1 MKISTPRGAGLVLG
15 SAAALV
21 AGLCLAP
28 AAQAAPDPTVS
39 FPTVSFPTVSSP
51 TVSSPTVSFGGAAAV
66 PLPAGSGKGTAVALG
81 DLDADG
87 RTDLVTA
94 VKGSNTLV
102 AALGDGKGGFGPGAP
117 FGLGTGTFPTAVALA
132 DLNGDGRLDAV
143 VSAALTKQ
151 PTQHGTESMGS
162 VVELLGDGR
171 GGFAPA
177 TSYSAPTLV
186 NPSTNA
192 MFPADITVAD
202 MNGDTRPDVLTA
214 NTNGD
219 NVSVWTN
226 DGTGALGTASNYYV
240 GGGRPSGYS
249 AGQLRPAGLRTGDVN
264 GDGRLDVVTV
274 NAGTSDIS
282 VLLGD
287 GKGRLG
293 PATRF
298 ADSVFLGRALAV
310 GDVSGDG
317 RPDVAVAHTDRTITV
332 FLGDG
337 DGSFGAPVTHP
348 VGGSAL
354 EGVAITDVDSDGKPD
369 LVTGNGP
376 DSRPTVLLGDGAGT
390 FRAAGPRYDTRTGG
404 AGAYAV
410 GDLNADG
417 KPDLVASSAAV
428 GVAAQVLL
436 NTSTPRRTAQS
447 MAVRVAKAPGVLSLD
462 VNLPAVNFGT
472 LTPGTVSDPAGL
484 GTFTYTDTLSTTAPW
499 SVTVA
504 TSDLVSGTDTIGWQ
518 NLRIT
523 TGGHLDGTGGQ
534 WTGIARPGPGG
545 QFPAGANPRP
555 GTSLSPALTMATGDG
570 GTRGTFT
577 HNGSTAQWNIP
588 AETVPG
594 AYRGTLQ
601 YTITG

>member
-1 MKISTPRGAGLVLG
+1 MLG
-15 SAAALV
+15 SVGALV
-21 AGLCLAP
+21 VGLGLAP
-28 AAQAAPDPTVS
+28 GAQAVPGPA
-39 FPTVSFPTVSSP
+39 
-51 TVSSPTVSFGGAAAV
+51 VSFGGATAV
-66 PLPAGSGKGTAVALG
+66 PLPSGSGKGTAPALG
-81 DLDADG
+81 DLNGDG
-87 RTDLVTA
+87 KADLVTP

-102 AALGDGKGGFGPGAP
+102 AALGDGKGGFGAGVS
-117 FGLGTGTFPTAVALA
+117 FGLDGGLFPTAVALA

-143 VSAALTKQ
+143 VAAALTKR
-151 PTQHGTESMGS
+151 PTQHGTEGMGS

-177 TSYSAPTLV
+177 TSYFAPTQV
-186 NPSTNA
+186 NQSTDA
-192 MFPADITVAD
+192 LFPVDITVAD
-202 MNGDTRPDVLTA
+202 MNGDARPDVLTS
-214 NTNGD
+214 NSNGD

-249 AGQLRPAGLRTGDVN
+249 AGQLRPSGLRAGDVN
-264 GDGRLDVVTV
+264 GDGKPDVVTV
-274 NAGTSDIS
+274 NSGTSDIS

-298 ADSVFLGRALAV
+298 ADGVFLGRAIAL

-317 RPDVAVAHTDRTITV
+317 KPDVVVAHTDRTITV

-354 EGVAITDVDSDGKPD
+354 EGVVIADVDTDGKPD
-369 LVTGNGP
+369 LVTDNGP
-376 DSRPTVLLGDGAGT
+376 DNQPTVLLGDGTGT
-390 FRAAGPRYDTRTGG
+390 FRNAGPPYDTKAG
-404 AGAYAV
+404 ANGAYAV

-417 KPDLVASSAAV
+417 RPDLAAASTAT

-436 NTSTPRRTAQS
+436 NTSKPKRTAQA
-447 MAVRVAKAPGVLSLD
+447 MAVRVAKAPGVLSMD

-472 LTPGTVSDPAGL
+472 LTPGTVSSPAGL

-504 TSDLVSGTDTIGWQ
+504 TTDLVSDSGSGSGSGSGTDIIGWR
-518 NLRIT
+518 NLRIA
-523 TGGHLDGTGGQ
+523 TGGHLNGTGGQ
-534 WTGIARPGPGG
+534 WTGIAKPGPGG
-545 QFPAGANPRP
+545 YFPEGADPQP
-555 GTSLSPALTMATGDG
+555 GTSLSPAVTMATGDG
-570 GTRGTFT
+570 GTRGAFT
-577 HNGSTAQWNIP
+577 HDGSTAQWNIP
-588 AETVPG
+588 TETVPG
-594 AYRGTLQ
+594 SYSGTLQ

>member
-1 MKISTPRGAGLVLG
+1 MLG

-39 FPTVSFPTVSSP
+39 F
-51 TVSSPTVSFGGAAAV
+51 GGATAV

-81 DLDADG
+81 DLNGDG
-87 RTDLVTA
+87 KADLVTV
-94 VKGSNTLV
+94 VKASNTLV
-102 AALGDGKGGFGPGAP
+102 AALGDGKGRFGPGVS
-117 FGLGTGTFPTAVALA
+117 FGLDTGVFPTAVALA

-143 VSAALTKQ
+143 VAAALTKQ

-162 VVELLGDGR
+162 VVELLGDGK

-186 NPSTNA
+186 NPSTDA
-192 MFPADITVAD
+192 LFPADITVAD
-202 MNGDTRPDVLTA
+202 MNGDAKPDVLTS

-240 GGGRPSGYS
+240 GGGRPGSYS
-249 AGQLRPAGLRTGDVN
+249 AGQLRPAGLKAGDVN

-274 NAGTSDIS
+274 NSGTSDIS

-298 ADSVFLGRALAV
+298 ADGVSLGRALAL

-317 RPDVAVAHTDRTITV
+317 KPDAVVAHTDRTINV

-337 DGSFGAPVTHP
+337 DGAFGAPVTHP

-354 EGVAITDVDSDGKPD
+354 EGVAITDVNTDAKPD
-369 LVTGNGP
+369 LVTNNGP
-376 DSRPTVLLGDGAGT
+376 DNQPTVLLGDGTGT
-390 FRAAGPRYDTRTGG
+390 FRNASPVYDTKAG
-404 AGAYAV
+404 ANGAYAV
-410 GDLNADG
+410 GDLNGDG
-417 KPDLVASSAAV
+417 RPDLAAASTAA

-436 NTSTPRRTAQS
+436 NTSKPNRTAQS

-472 LTPGTVSDPAGL
+472 LTPGTVSTPAGL
-484 GTFTYTDTLSTTAPW
+484 GTFAYTDTLSTTAPW

-504 TSDLVSGTDTIGWQ
+504 TTDLVSGTDIIGWE
-518 NLRIT
+518 NLLIT
-523 TGGHLDGTGGQ
+523 TGRSLNGTGGQ
-534 WTGIARPGPGG
+534 WTGIAKPGPGG
-545 QFPAGANPRP
+545 YFPKGADPQP
-555 GTSLSPALTMATGDG
+555 GTSLSPAVTMATGDG
-570 GTRGTFT
+570 GTRGVFR
-577 HNGSTAQWNIP
+577 HEGSTAQWNIP
-588 AETVPG
+588 AETAPG
-594 AYRGTLQ
+594 SYSGTLQ

>member
-1 MKISTPRGAGLVLG
+1 MKTSTPRRAGLILG
-15 SAAALV
+15 SAATLV

-28 AAQAAPDPTVS
+28 TAQAAPDPGI
-39 FPTVSFPTVSSP
+39 
-51 TVSSPTVSFGGAAAV
+51 SFGGATAV
-66 PLPAGSGKGTAVALG
+66 PLPAGSGKGTAPALG
-81 DLDADG
+81 DLNGDG
-87 RTDLVTA
+87 KADLVTA

-102 AALGDGKGGFGPGAP
+102 AALGDGRGGFGPGVS
-117 FGLGTGTFPTAVALA
+117 FGLDTGVYPTAVALA

-143 VSAALTKQ
+143 VAAASTKQ
-151 PTQHGTESMGS
+151 PTQHGMESMGS
-162 VVELLGDGR
+162 VVELLGDGK

-177 TSYSAPTLV
+177 TSYFAPTLV

-202 MNGDTRPDVLTA
+202 MNGDAKPDVLTS

-240 GGGRPSGYS
+240 GGGRPTGYS
-249 AGQLRPAGLRTGDVN
+249 AAQLRPSGLKTGDVN
-264 GDGRLDVVTV
+264 SDGKPDVVTV

-293 PATRF
+293 PASRF
-298 ADSVFLGRALAV
+298 ADGVFLGRAMAL

-317 RPDVAVAHTDRTITV
+317 KPDVAVAHTDRTITV

-337 DGSFGAPVTHP
+337 AGAFGAPVTYP

-354 EGVAITDVDSDGKPD
+354 AGVAITDVDTDGKPD
-369 LVTGNGP
+369 LVTNNGP
-376 DSRPTVLLGDGAGT
+376 DNRPTVLLGDGTGT
-390 FRAAGPRYDTRTGG
+390 FRNVGQLYEAASG
-404 AGAYAV
+404 ANGSYAV

-417 KPDLVASSAAV
+417 RPDVAAASTAA
-428 GVAAQVLL
+428 GVAAHVLL
-436 NTSTPRRTAQS
+436 NTSKPKNTAQS
-447 MAVRVAKAPGVLSLD
+447 MSVRVAKAPGVLSME
-462 VNLPAVNFGT
+462 VNLPAVDFGT
-472 LTPGTVSDPAGL
+472 LTPGHVSTPAGL

-504 TSDLVSGTDTIGWQ
+504 TTELVSGTDTIGWN

-523 TGGHLDGTGGQ
+523 TGGHLNGTGGQ
-534 WTGIARPGPGG
+534 WTGIAKPGPGG
-545 QFPAGANPRP
+545 HFPQGANPQP
-555 GTSLSPALTMATGDG
+555 GTSLSPAVTMATGDG
-570 GTRGTFT
+570 GTRGVFT

-588 AETVPG
+588 ADTAPG
-594 AYRGTLQ
+594 SYSGTLQ

>member
-1 MKISTPRGAGLVLG
+1 MKTSSARRAGLVLG

-28 AAQAAPDPTVS
+28 AAQAAPDPR
-39 FPTVSFPTVSSP
+39 
-51 TVSSPTVSFGGAAAV
+51 VSFGGATAV
-66 PLPAGSGKGTAVALG
+66 PLPAGSGKGTVPALG
-81 DLDADG
+81 DLNGDG
-87 RTDLVTA
+87 KADLVTA

-102 AALGDGKGGFGPGAP
+102 AALGDGKGGFGPGVA
-117 FGLGTGTFPTAVALA
+117 FGLDTGTFPTAIALA

-143 VSAALTKQ
+143 VAAALTKQ

-162 VVELLGDGR
+162 IVELLGDGK

-177 TSYSAPTLV
+177 TSYFAPALV

-202 MNGDTRPDVLTA
+202 MNGDAKPDVLTS

-226 DGTGALGTASNYYV
+226 DGTGALGTATNYYV
-240 GGGRPSGYS
+240 GGGRPASHS
-249 AGQLRPAGLRTGDVN
+249 AAQLRPSGVRTGDVN
-264 GDGRLDVVTV
+264 GDGKPDVVTV
-274 NAGTSDIS
+274 NTGTSDIS

-298 ADSVFLGRALAV
+298 ADGVFLGRALAL

-317 RPDVAVAHTDRTITV
+317 KPDVAVAHTDRTISF

-337 DGSFGAPVTHP
+337 AGAFGAPVTYP

-354 EGVAITDVDSDGKPD
+354 EGVAITDVNTDGKPD
-369 LVTGNGP
+369 LVTNNGP
-376 DSRPTVLLGDGAGT
+376 DNQPTVLLGDGTGT
-390 FRAAGPRYDTRTGG
+390 FRSAGPLYDTKGG
-404 AGAYAV
+404 GNGSYAV

-417 KPDLVASSAAV
+417 RPDLAAASTAA

-436 NTSTPRRTAQS
+436 NTSRPNRTAQS
-447 MAVRVAKAPGVLSLD
+447 MSVQVAKAPGVLSME

-472 LTPGTVSDPAGL
+472 LAPGTVSTPAGL

-504 TSDLVSGTDTIGWQ
+504 TTDLVSGTDTIGWK
-518 NLRIT
+518 NLKIT
-523 TGGHLDGTGGQ
+523 TGGHLNGTGGQ
-534 WTGIARPGPGG
+534 WTGIPKPGPGG
-545 QFPAGANPRP
+545 HFLEGADPRP
-555 GTSLSPALTMATGDG
+555 GTSLSPAVTVATGDG
-570 GTRGTFT
+570 GTRGAFT
-577 HNGSTAQWNIP
+577 HDGSTAQWNIP

-594 AYRGTLQ
+594 SYSGTLQ

>member
-1 MKISTPRGAGLVLG
+1 MKTSTPRGAGLVLG

-39 FPTVSFPTVSSP
+39 FA
-51 TVSSPTVSFGGAAAV
+51 GATAV
-66 PLPAGSGKGTAVALG
+66 PLPAGSGKGTAPALG
-81 DLDADG
+81 DLNGDG

-102 AALGDGKGGFGPGAP
+102 AALGDGKGGFGPGVS
-117 FGLGTGTFPTAVALA
+117 FGLDTGVFPTAVALA

-143 VSAALTKQ
+143 VAAALTKR

-177 TSYSAPTLV
+177 TSFFAPTLV
-186 NPSTNA
+186 DPSTDA
-192 MFPADITVAD
+192 LFPSDIAVAD
-202 MNGDTRPDVLTA
+202 MNGDARPDVLTS

-219 NVSVWTN
+219 TVSVWTN
-226 DGTGALGTASNYYV
+226 DGTGALGTATNHYV
-240 GGGRPSGYS
+240 GGGRPTSHS
-249 AGQLRPAGLRTGDVN
+249 ARQLRPAGLEAGDVN

-274 NAGTSDIS
+274 NAGSSDIS
-282 VLLGD
+282 VLFGD

-298 ADSVFLGRALAV
+298 ADGVPLGGALAL

-337 DGSFGAPVTHP
+337 AGAFGAPVTHP
-348 VGGSAL
+348 VGGRAL
-354 EGVAITDVDSDGKPD
+354 AGVAITDVDTDGKPD
-369 LVTGNGP
+369 LVTDNGP
-376 DSRPTVLLGDGAGT
+376 DDQPTVLLGDGTGT
-390 FRAAGPRYDTRTGG
+390 FRNAGPLYATASG
-404 AGAYAV
+404 ANGAYAV

-417 KPDLVASSAAV
+417 RPDLAAGSTAA

-436 NTSTPRRTAQS
+436 NTSKRKGTAQAMS
-447 MAVRVAKAPGVLSLD
+447 VRVAKAPGVLSME

-504 TSDLVSGTDTIGWQ
+504 TTDLVSGENTIGWE
-518 NLRIT
+518 NLLIT
-523 TGGHLDGTGGQ
+523 TGRSLDGTGGR
-534 WTGIARPGPGG
+534 WTGTAEPGPGG
-545 QFPAGANPRP
+545 HFPEGADPRP
-555 GTSLSPALTMATGDG
+555 GTSLSPAVTMATGDG
-570 GTRGTFT
+570 GTRGVFV
-577 HNGSTAQWNIP
+577 HEGSTARWNIP

-594 AYRGTLQ
+594 SYGGTLQ

>member
-1 MKISTPRGAGLVLG
+1 MNTSTPRRAGLVLG

-39 FPTVSFPTVSSP
+39 F
-51 TVSSPTVSFGGAAAV
+51 GGATAV
-66 PLPAGSGKGTAVALG
+66 PLPAGSGRGTSVALG
-81 DLDADG
+81 DLNGDG
-87 RTDLVTA
+87 KADLVTA

-102 AALGDGKGGFGPGAP
+102 AALGDGKGGFGPGVS
-117 FGLGTGTFPTAVALA
+117 FGLDTGTFPTAVALA

-143 VSAALTKQ
+143 VAAALTKR

-177 TSYSAPTLV
+177 TSYFAPTPV
-186 NPSTNA
+186 NPSTDA

-202 MNGDTRPDVLTA
+202 MNGDARPDVLTSNA
-214 NTNGD
+214 NGD

-226 DGTGALGTASNYYV
+226 DGTGALGTATNHYV
-240 GGGRPSGYS
+240 GGGRPTGYS
-249 AGQLRPAGLRTGDVN
+249 AAQLRPSGLEAGDVN
-264 GDGRLDVVTV
+264 GDGKLDVVTV

-298 ADSVFLGRALAV
+298 ADSVSLGRAIAL
-310 GDVSGDG
+310 GDVNGDG
-317 RPDVAVAHTDRTITV
+317 KPDVAVAHTDRTITV
-332 FLGDG
+332 YLGDG
-337 DGSFGAPVTHP
+337 AGAFGAPVTHP

-354 EGVAITDVDSDGKPD
+354 EGVAITDVNTDAKPD
-369 LVTGNGP
+369 LVTDNGP
-376 DSRPTVLLGDGAGT
+376 DDQPTVLLGDGTGS
-390 FRAAGPRYDTRTGG
+390 FRNAGPSYETKAG
-404 AGAYAV
+404 ANGAYAV
-410 GDLNADG
+410 GDLDADG
-417 KPDLVASSAAV
+417 RPDLAAASTAA

-436 NTSTPRRTAQS
+436 NTSKPNRTAQS
-447 MAVRVAKAPGVLSLD
+447 MAVRVTKAPGVLSLA
-462 VNLPAVNFGT
+462 VNLPAVDFGT
-472 LTPGTVSDPAGL
+472 LTPGAVGTPAGL
-484 GTFTYTDTLSTTAPW
+484 GVLTYTNTLSTTAPW

-504 TSDLVSGTDTIGWQ
+504 TTDLVSGTDSIGWK
-518 NLRIT
+518 NVRIT
-523 TGGHLDGTGGQ
+523 AGGSLNGTGGQ
-534 WTGIARPGPGG
+534 WTGIAKPGPGG
-545 QFPAGANPRP
+545 HFPEGADPRP
-555 GTSLSPALTMATGDG
+555 GTSLSPAVTMATGDG
-570 GTRGTFT
+570 GTRGVFT
-577 HNGSTAQWNIP
+577 HQGSTAQWNIP

-594 AYRGTLQ
+594 SYSGTLQ

>member
-1 MKISTPRGAGLVLG
+1 MNTSTTRGAGLVLG

-39 FPTVSFPTVSSP
+39 F
-51 TVSSPTVSFGGAAAV
+51 GGATAV
-66 PLPAGSGKGTAVALG
+66 PLPAGSGKGTVPALG
-81 DLDADG
+81 DLNGDAKP
-87 RTDLVTA
+87 DLVTA

-102 AALGDGKGGFGPGAP
+102 AALGDGKGGFGPGVS
-117 FGLGTGTFPTAVALA
+117 FKLDTGTFPTAVALA

-143 VSAALTKQ
+143 VAAALTKQ

-177 TSYSAPTLV
+177 TSYFAPTLV
-186 NPSTNA
+186 NQSTNA

-202 MNGDTRPDVLTA
+202 MNGDARPDVLTS

-240 GGGRPSGYS
+240 GGGRPTGYS
-249 AGQLRPAGLRTGDVN
+249 AAQLRPSGLKTGDVN

-287 GKGRLG
+287 GRGRLG

-298 ADSVFLGRALAV
+298 ADGVSLGRAIAL

-317 RPDVAVAHTDRTITV
+317 KPDVAVAHTDRTITL

-337 DGSFGAPVTHP
+337 AGAFGAPVTHP

-354 EGVAITDVDSDGKPD
+354 EGVAITDVNTDAKPD
-369 LVTGNGP
+369 LVTDNGP
-376 DSRPTVLLGDGAGT
+376 DDRPTVLLGDGTGT
-390 FRAAGPRYDTRTGG
+390 FRNAGPLYDTKAG
-404 AGAYAV
+404 ANGAYAV

-417 KPDLVASSAAV
+417 RPDLAASSTVA

-436 NTSTPRRTAQS
+436 NTSKPKRTAQS
-447 MAVRVAKAPGVLSLD
+447 MAVRVAKAPGVLSLE
-462 VNLPAVNFGT
+462 VNLPTVDFGT
-472 LTPGTVSDPAGL
+472 LTPGTVSTPAGL
-484 GTFTYTDTLSTTAPW
+484 GRFTYTDTLSTAAPW

-504 TSDLVSGTDTIGWQ
+504 TTDLVSGTDTIGWK
-518 NLRIT
+518 NVRIT
-523 TGGHLDGTGGQ
+523 TGGHLNGSGSQ
-534 WTGIARPGPGG
+534 WTGIAKPGPGG
-545 QFPAGANPRP
+545 HFPQGADPQP
-555 GTSLSPALTMATGDG
+555 GTSLSPAVTMATGDG
-570 GTRGTFT
+570 GTRGVFT
-577 HNGSTAQWNIP
+577 HQGSTAQWNIP

-594 AYRGTLQ
+594 SYSGTLQ

>member
-1 MKISTPRGAGLVLG
+1 MKTSTPRRAGLVLG

-21 AGLCLAP
+21 AGMCLAP
-28 AAQAAPDPTVS
+28 AAQAAPDPG
-39 FPTVSFPTVSSP
+39 
-51 TVSSPTVSFGGAAAV
+51 VSFGGATAV
-66 PLPAGSGKGTAVALG
+66 PLPAGSGKGTAPALG
-81 DLDADG
+81 DLNGDG
-87 RTDLVTA
+87 KADLVTP

-102 AALGDGKGGFGPGAP
+102 AALGDGKGGFGPGVS
-117 FGLGTGTFPTAVALA
+117 FGLDTGTFPTAVALA

-143 VSAALTKQ
+143 VAAALTKQ

-162 VVELLGDGR
+162 IVELLGDGK

-177 TSYSAPTLV
+177 TSYFAPTLV
-186 NPSTNA
+186 NQSTNA
-192 MFPADITVAD
+192 LFPADITVAD
-202 MNGDTRPDVLTA
+202 MNGDAKPDVLTS

-240 GGGRPSGYS
+240 GGGRPSSYS
-249 AGQLRPAGLRTGDVN
+249 AGQLRPAGLKAGDVN
-264 GDGRLDVVTV
+264 GDGKPDVITV
-274 NAGTSDIS
+274 NMGTSDIS

-298 ADSVFLGRALAV
+298 ADGVFLGRALAL

-337 DGSFGAPVTHP
+337 AGAFGAPVTYP

-354 EGVAITDVDSDGKPD
+354 EGVAITDVDTDGKPD

-376 DSRPTVLLGDGAGT
+376 DNQPTVLLGDGTGT
-390 FRAAGPRYDTRTGG
+390 FRNAGPLYDTK
-404 AGAYAV
+404 AGANGSYAV

-417 KPDLVASSAAV
+417 RPDLAAASTAA

-436 NTSTPRRTAQS
+436 NTSKANRTAQS
-447 MAVRVAKAPGVLSLD
+447 MSMRVAKAPGVLSME

-472 LTPGTVSDPAGL
+472 LTPGTVSTPAGL
-484 GTFTYTDTLSTTAPW
+484 GSFTYTDTLSTTAPW

-504 TSDLVSGTDTIGWQ
+504 TTDLVSGTDTIGWSH
-518 NLRIT
+518 LKIT
-523 TGGHLDGTGGQ
+523 TGGHLDGAGGQ
-534 WTGIARPGPGG
+534 WTGIAKPGPGG
-545 QFPAGANPRP
+545 YFPEGADPQP
-555 GTSLSPALTMATGDG
+555 GTSLSPAVTMATGDG
-570 GTRGTFT
+570 GTRGVFT
-577 HNGSTAQWNIP
+577 HDGSTAQWNIP
-588 AETVPG
+588 TETAPG
-594 AYRGTLQ
+594 SYSGTLQ

>member
-1 MKISTPRGAGLVLG
+1 MKTSTSRGAGLVLG
-15 SAAALV
+15 TAAALV
-21 AGLCLAP
+21 AGVCLAP
-28 AAQAAPDPTVS
+28 VAQAAPDPG
-39 FPTVSFPTVSSP
+39 
-51 TVSSPTVSFGGAAAV
+51 VSFGQARAV
-66 PLPAGSGKGTAVALG
+66 PLPAGSGKGTALALG
-81 DLDADG
+81 DLNGDG
-87 RTDLVTA
+87 KADLVTA

-102 AALGDGKGGFGPGAP
+102 AALGDGRGGFGPGTS
-117 FGLGTGTFPTAVALA
+117 FGLDTGIFPTAVALA

-143 VSAALTKQ
+143 VAAALTKQ
-151 PTQHGTESMGS
+151 PTQHGVESMGS

-177 TSYSAPTLV
+177 TSYFAPTLV
-186 NPSTNA
+186 NASTNA

-202 MNGDTRPDVLTA
+202 MNGDARPDVLTS

-240 GGGRPSGYS
+240 GGGRPGSYS
-249 AGQLRPAGLRTGDVN
+249 AAQLRPAGLKAGDVN
-264 GDGRLDVVTV
+264 GDGKADVVTV

-298 ADSVFLGRALAV
+298 ADAVSLGGALAL

-337 DGSFGAPVTHP
+337 AGAFGAPVTHP
-348 VGGSAL
+348 VGGRAL
-354 EGVAITDVDSDGKPD
+354 AGVAITDVNTDGKPD

-376 DSRPTVLLGDGAGT
+376 DDQPTVLLGDGTGS
-390 FRAAGPRYDTRTGG
+390 FRNASPLYVTASG
-404 AGAYAV
+404 ANGAYAV

-417 KPDLVASSAAV
+417 RPDLAAASTAA

-436 NTSTPRRTAQS
+436 NTSKPKGTAQAMS
-447 MAVRVAKAPGVLSLD
+447 VQVAKAPGVLSME

-472 LTPGTVSDPAGL
+472 LTPGALSNPAGL

-504 TSDLVSGTDTIGWQ
+504 TTDLVSGTDTIGWD
-518 NLRIT
+518 NLLIT
-523 TGGHLDGTGGQ
+523 TGRSLNGTGGQ
-534 WTGIARPGPGG
+534 WTGTAKPGPGG
-545 QFPAGANPRP
+545 YFPQDADPQP
-555 GTSLSPALTMATGDG
+555 GTSLSPAVTMATGDG
-570 GTRGTFT
+570 DTRGVFT
-577 HNGSTAQWNIP
+577 HDGSTAQWNIP
-588 AETVPG
+588 PETAPG
-594 AYRGTLQ
+594 SYSGTLQ

>member
-1 MKISTPRGAGLVLG
+1 MKTSTPRGAGLALG

-28 AAQAAPDPTVS
+28 AAQAAPDPR
-39 FPTVSFPTVSSP
+39 
-51 TVSSPTVSFGGAAAV
+51 VSFGGATAV
-66 PLPAGSGKGTAVALG
+66 PLPAGSGKGTAPALG
-81 DLDADG
+81 DLNGDSKA
-87 RTDLVTA
+87 DLVTP
-94 VKGSNTLV
+94 VRGSNTLV
-102 AALGDGKGGFGPGAP
+102 AALGDGKGGFGPGVS
-117 FGLGTGTFPTAVALA
+117 FKLDTGVFPTAVALA

-143 VSAALTKQ
+143 VAAALTKQ
-151 PTQHGTESMGS
+151 PTQHGMESMGS
-162 VVELLGDGR
+162 VVELLGDGK

-177 TSYSAPTLV
+177 TSYFAPTLV

-202 MNGDTRPDVLTA
+202 MNGDAKPDVLTS

-226 DGTGALGTASNYYV
+226 DGTGALGTASNHYV
-240 GGGRPSGYS
+240 GGGRPGSYS
-249 AGQLRPAGLRTGDVN
+249 AGQLRPSGLATADVN
-264 GDGRLDVVTV
+264 GDGKPDVVTV

-298 ADSVFLGRALAV
+298 ADGVFLGRAIAL

-317 RPDVAVAHTDRTITV
+317 KPDVAVAHTDRTITV

-337 DGSFGAPVTHP
+337 AGSFRAPVTYP
-348 VGGSAL
+348 VGGGAL
-354 EGVAITDVDSDGKPD
+354 EGVAITDVDTDGKPD
-369 LVTGNGP
+369 LVTDNGP
-376 DSRPTVLLGDGAGT
+376 DDQPTVLLGDGTGT
-390 FRAAGPRYDTRTGG
+390 FRNAGPLYDVKGG
-404 AGAYAV
+404 GNGSYAV

-417 KPDLVASSAAV
+417 RPDLVASSTAA

-436 NTSTPRRTAQS
+436 NTSKPHRTAQS
-447 MAVRVAKAPGVLSLD
+447 MSMQVAKAPGVLSMEVD
-462 VNLPAVNFGT
+462 LPAVDFGT
-472 LTPGTVSDPAGL
+472 LTPGTVSNPAGL

-504 TSDLVSGTDTIGWQ
+504 TTDLVSGTDTIGWS

-523 TGGHLDGTGGQ
+523 TGGHLNGTGGQ
-534 WTGIARPGPGG
+534 WTGTAKPGPGG
-545 QFPAGANPRP
+545 HLPKGDNPQP
-555 GTSLSPALTMATGDG
+555 GTSLSPAVTMATGDG
-570 GTRGTFT
+570 GTRGVFT

-588 AETVPG
+588 TETAPG
-594 AYRGTLQ
+594 SYSGTLQ

>member
-1 MKISTPRGAGLVLG
+1 MKTSTPRGAGLVLG

-28 AAQAAPDPTVS
+28 AAQAAPDPG
-39 FPTVSFPTVSSP
+39 
-51 TVSSPTVSFGGAAAV
+51 VSFGGATAV
-66 PLPAGSGKGTAVALG
+66 PLPAGSGKGTAPALG
-81 DLDADG
+81 DLNGDG
-87 RTDLVTA
+87 RADLVTP

-102 AALGDGKGGFGPGAP
+102 AALGDGKGGFGPGAS
-117 FGLGTGTFPTAVALA
+117 FKLDTGVFPTAVALA

-143 VSAALTKQ
+143 VAAALTKQ
-151 PTQHGTESMGS
+151 PTQHGTEGMGS
-162 VVELLGDGR
+162 VVELLGDGK

-177 TSYSAPTLV
+177 TSYAAPTLV
-186 NPSTNA
+186 NPSTDA
-192 MFPADITVAD
+192 LFPVDIAVAD
-202 MNGDTRPDVLTA
+202 LNGDARPDVLTSNA
-214 NTNGD
+214 NGD

-240 GGGRPSGYS
+240 GGGRPSAYS
-249 AGQLRPAGLRTGDVN
+249 AAQLRPSGLKTGDVN

-298 ADSVFLGRALAV
+298 ADSVPLGRAVAL
-310 GDVSGDG
+310 GDVNGDG
-317 RPDVAVAHTDRTITV
+317 APDVAVAHADRTVTV

-337 DGSFGAPVTHP
+337 AGGFGAPVTHP

-354 EGVAITDVDSDGKPD
+354 EGVALTDVDTDGKPD
-369 LVTGNGP
+369 LVTNNGP
-376 DSRPTVLLGDGAGT
+376 DNQPTVLIGDGTGT
-390 FRAAGPRYDTRTGG
+390 FRNAGPVYDTKAG
-404 AGAYAV
+404 ANGAYAV

-417 KPDLVASSAAV
+417 RPDLAAASTAA

-436 NTSTPRRTAQS
+436 NTSKPKGTAQA
-447 MAVRVAKAPGVLSLD
+447 MAVQVARTPGVLSME
-462 VNLPAVNFGT
+462 VNLPTVNFGT
-472 LTPGTVSDPAGL
+472 LTPGEVGAPAGL
-484 GTFTYTDTLSTTAPW
+484 GTLEYTNTLSTKAPW

-504 TSDLVSGTDTIGWQ
+504 TTDLVSGKDTIGWD
-518 NLRIT
+518 NLLVT
-523 TGGHLDGTGGQ
+523 TGRSLNGTGGQ
-534 WTGIARPGPGG
+534 WTGIAKPGPGG
-545 QFPAGANPRP
+545 HFPAGADPQP
-555 GTSLSPALTMATGDG
+555 GTSLSPAVTMATGDG
-570 GTRGTFT
+570 GTRGVFA
-577 HNGSTAQWNIP
+577 HEGSTAQWNIP

-594 AYRGTLQ
+594 SYSGTLQ

>member
-1 MKISTPRGAGLVLG
+1 MNTSTTRRAGLVLG

-28 AAQAAPDPTVS
+28 AAQATPD
-39 FPTVSFPTVSSP
+39 
-51 TVSSPTVSFGGAAAV
+51 PTVSFGGATAV
-66 PLPAGSGKGTAVALG
+66 PLPAGSGKGTVPALG
-81 DLDADG
+81 DLNGDAKP
-87 RTDLVTA
+87 DLVTA

-102 AALGDGKGGFGPGAP
+102 AALGDGKGGFGPGVS
-117 FGLGTGTFPTAVALA
+117 FKLDTGTFPTAVALA
-132 DLNGDGRLDAV
+132 DINGDGRLDAV
-143 VSAALTKQ
+143 VAAALTKQ

-177 TSYSAPTLV
+177 TSYFAPTLV
-186 NPSTNA
+186 NQSTNA

-202 MNGDTRPDVLTA
+202 MNGDAKPDVLTS

-240 GGGRPSGYS
+240 GGGRPTGYS
-249 AGQLRPAGLRTGDVN
+249 AAQLRPSGLKTGDVN
-264 GDGRLDVVTV
+264 GDGRPDVVTV

-287 GKGRLG
+287 GRGRLG

-298 ADSVFLGRALAV
+298 ADGVPLGRAIAL

-317 RPDVAVAHTDRTITV
+317 KPDVAVAHTDRTITL

-337 DGSFGAPVTHP
+337 AGAFGAPVTHP

-354 EGVAITDVDSDGKPD
+354 EGVAITDVNTDAKPD
-369 LVTGNGP
+369 LVTDNGP
-376 DSRPTVLLGDGAGT
+376 DDRPTVLLGDGTGT
-390 FRAAGPRYDTRTGG
+390 FRNAGPLHDTKAG
-404 AGAYAV
+404 ANGAYAV

-417 KPDLVASSAAV
+417 RPDLAASSTVA

-436 NTSTPRRTAQS
+436 NTSKPKRTAQS
-447 MAVRVAKAPGVLSLD
+447 MAVRVAKAPGVLSLE
-462 VNLPAVNFGT
+462 VNLPTVDFGT
-472 LTPGTVSDPAGL
+472 LTPGTVSTPAGL

-504 TSDLVSGTDTIGWQ
+504 TTDLVSGTDTIGWK
-518 NLRIT
+518 NVRIT
-523 TGGHLDGTGGQ
+523 TGGHLNGTGGQ
-534 WTGIARPGPGG
+534 WTGIAKPGPGG
-545 QFPAGANPRP
+545 HFPAGADPQP
-555 GTSLSPALTMATGDG
+555 GTSLSPAVTMATGDG
-570 GTRGTFT
+570 GTRGVFT
-577 HNGSTAQWNIP
+577 HQGSTAQWNIP

-594 AYRGTLQ
+594 SYSGTLQ

>member
-1 MKISTPRGAGLVLG
+1 MLG
-15 SAAALV
+15 SAAVLV

-28 AAQAAPDPTVS
+28 AAQAAPDPG
-39 FPTVSFPTVSSP
+39 
-51 TVSSPTVSFGGAAAV
+51 VSFGEATAV
-66 PLPAGSGKGTAVALG
+66 PLPAGSGKGTAPALG
-81 DLDADG
+81 DLNGDG
-87 RTDLVTA
+87 KADLVTP
-94 VKGSNTLV
+94 VRGSNTLV
-102 AALGDGKGGFGPGAP
+102 AALGDGKGGFGPGVS
-117 FGLGTGTFPTAVALA
+117 FGLDTGTYPTAVALA

-143 VSAALTKQ
+143 VAAALTKQ

-162 VVELLGDGR
+162 VVELLGDGK

-202 MNGDTRPDVLTA
+202 MNGDSKPDVLTS

-240 GGGRPSGYS
+240 GGGRPSSYS
-249 AGQLRPAGLRTGDVN
+249 AGQLRPSGLKAGDVN
-264 GDGRLDVVTV
+264 GDGKADVVTV
-274 NAGTSDIS
+274 NMGTSDIS

-298 ADSVFLGRALAV
+298 ADGVFLGRAIAL

-317 RPDVAVAHTDRTITV
+317 KPDVAVAHTDRTISL

-337 DGSFGAPVTHP
+337 AGAFGAPVTHP

-354 EGVAITDVDSDGKPD
+354 EGVAIADVNTDGKPD
-369 LVTGNGP
+369 LVTNNGP
-376 DSRPTVLLGDGAGT
+376 DNQPTVLLGDGTGT
-390 FRAAGPRYDTRTGG
+390 FRNAGPVYDTRNGG
-404 AGAYAV
+404 NGSYAV

-417 KPDLVASSAAV
+417 RPDLAAASTAA

-436 NTSTPRRTAQS
+436 NTSRPNRTAQS
-447 MAVRVAKAPGVLSLD
+447 MSMQVAKAPGVLSLE
-462 VNLPAVNFGT
+462 VNLPTVNFGT
-472 LTPGTVSDPAGL
+472 LAPGTVSTPAGL
-484 GTFTYTDTLSTTAPW
+484 GTFKYTDTLSTTAPW

-504 TSDLVSGTDTIGWQ
+504 TTDLVSGTDTIGWN
-518 NLRIT
+518 NLKIT
-523 TGGHLDGTGGQ
+523 TGGHINGTGGQ
-534 WTGIARPGPGG
+534 WTGTAKPGPGG
-545 QFPAGANPRP
+545 HFPEGADPRP
-555 GTSLSPALTMATGDG
+555 GTSLSPAVTMATGDG
-570 GTRGTFT
+570 GTRGAFT
-577 HNGSTAQWNIP
+577 HDGSTAQWNIP
-588 AETVPG
+588 AETAPG
-594 AYRGTLQ
+594 SYGGTLQ

>member
-1 MKISTPRGAGLVLG
+1 MKTSTPRRAGLVLG

-28 AAQAAPDPTVS
+28 AAQAAPDPG
-39 FPTVSFPTVSSP
+39 
-51 TVSSPTVSFGGAAAV
+51 VSFGGATAV
-66 PLPAGSGKGTAVALG
+66 PLPAGSGKGTAPALG
-81 DLDADG
+81 DLNGDG
-87 RTDLVTA
+87 KADLVTP
-94 VKGSNTLV
+94 VRGSNTLV
-102 AALGDGKGGFGPGAP
+102 AALGDGKGGFAPGVS
-117 FGLGTGTFPTAVALA
+117 FTLDTGAYPTAVALA

-143 VSAALTKQ
+143 VAAALTRQ

-162 VVELLGDGR
+162 IVELLGDGK

-177 TSYSAPTLV
+177 TSYFAPTLV

-192 MFPADITVAD
+192 MFPADIAVAD
-202 MNGDTRPDVLTA
+202 MNGDAKPDVLTS

-240 GGGRPSGYS
+240 GGGRPTSYS
-249 AGQLRPAGLRTGDVN
+249 AAQLRPSGLRTGDVN
-264 GDGRLDVVTV
+264 GDGRTDVVTV
-274 NAGTSDIS
+274 NTGTSDIS

-298 ADSVFLGRALAV
+298 ADGVFLGRAIAL

-317 RPDVAVAHTDRTITV
+317 RPDAAVAHTDRTITV

-337 DGSFGAPVTHP
+337 AGAFGAPVTYP

-354 EGVAITDVDSDGKPD
+354 AGVALTDVNTDGKPD
-369 LVTGNGP
+369 LVTDNGP
-376 DSRPTVLLGDGAGT
+376 DNQPTVLLGDGTGT
-390 FRAAGPRYDTRTGG
+390 FRNAGPLYGTASG
-404 AGAYAV
+404 ANGAYAV

-417 KPDLVASSAAV
+417 RPDLAAASTAP

-436 NTSTPRRTAQS
+436 NTSKPKGTAQS
-447 MAVRVAKAPGVLSLD
+447 MSVQVAKAPGVLSME

-472 LTPGTVSDPAGL
+472 PAPGTVSTPAGL

-504 TSDLVSGTDTIGWQ
+504 TTDLVSGTDTIGWK

-523 TGGHLDGTGGQ
+523 AGGHLNGTGGQ
-534 WTGIARPGPGG
+534 WTGIAKPGPGG
-545 QFPAGANPRP
+545 HFPEGADPQP
-555 GTSLSPALTMATGDG
+555 GTSLSPAVTMATGDG
-570 GTRGTFT
+570 GTRGVFT
-577 HNGSTAQWNIP
+577 HDGSTAQWNIP
-588 AETVPG
+588 AETAPG
-594 AYRGTLQ
+594 SYSGTLQ

>member
-1 MKISTPRGAGLVLG
+1 MKTSTPRRAGLVLG

-28 AAQAAPDPTVS
+28 AAQAAPDPS
-39 FPTVSFPTVSSP
+39 
-51 TVSSPTVSFGGAAAV
+51 VSFGGATAV
-66 PLPAGSGKGTAVALG
+66 PLPAGSGKGTAPALG
-81 DLDADG
+81 DLNGDG
-87 RTDLVTA
+87 KADLVTP
-94 VKGSNTLV
+94 VRGSNTLV
-102 AALGDGKGGFGPGAP
+102 AALGNGKGDFGPGVS
-117 FGLGTGTFPTAVALA
+117 FELDTGTYPTAVALA

-143 VSAALTKQ
+143 VAAALTKQ
-151 PTQHGTESMGS
+151 PTQHGMESMGS
-162 VVELLGDGR
+162 IVELLGDGK

-177 TSYSAPTLV
+177 TSYFAPTLV
-186 NPSTNA
+186 NQSTNA
-192 MFPADITVAD
+192 MFPVDITVAD
-202 MNGDTRPDVLTA
+202 MNGDSKPDVLTS

-240 GGGRPSGYS
+240 GGGRPSSYS
-249 AGQLRPAGLRTGDVN
+249 AGQLRPSGLKTGDVN
-264 GDGRLDVVTV
+264 GDGKPDVVTV

-298 ADSVFLGRALAV
+298 ADGVFLGRAIAL

-317 RPDVAVAHTDRTITV
+317 KPDVAVAHTDRTITV

-337 DGSFGAPVTHP
+337 AGAFDAPVTYP

-354 EGVAITDVDSDGKPD
+354 EGVAITDVNTDGKPD
-369 LVTGNGP
+369 LVTNNGP
-376 DSRPTVLLGDGAGT
+376 DNQPTVLLGDGTGT
-390 FRAAGPRYDTRTGG
+390 FRNASPLYDANSGGNGP
-404 AGAYAV
+404 YAV

-417 KPDLVASSAAV
+417 RPDLAAASTAA

-436 NTSTPRRTAQS
+436 NTSKPNSTAQS
-447 MAVRVAKAPGVLSLD
+447 MSMQVAKAPGVLSME

-472 LTPGTVSDPAGL
+472 LTPGTVSTPAGL
-484 GTFTYTDTLSTTAPW
+484 GKFKYTDTLSTTAPW

-504 TSDLVSGTDTIGWQ
+504 TTDLVSGTDTIGWS
-518 NLRIT
+518 NLKLT
-523 TGGHLDGTGGQ
+523 TGGHINGTGGS
-534 WTGIARPGPGG
+534 WTGIAKAGPGG
-545 QFPAGANPRP
+545 HFPEGSNPQP
-555 GTSLSPALTMATGDG
+555 GTSLSPAVTMATGDG
-570 GTRGTFT
+570 GTRGVFT
-577 HNGSTAQWNIP
+577 HEGSTAQWNIP
-588 AETVPG
+588 TQTVPG
-594 AYRGTLQ
+594 SYGGTLQ

>member
-1 MKISTPRGAGLVLG
+1 MKTSTPRGAGLVLG

-28 AAQAAPDPTVS
+28 AAQAAPDPR
-39 FPTVSFPTVSSP
+39 
-51 TVSSPTVSFGGAAAV
+51 VSFGGATAV
-66 PLPAGSGKGTAVALG
+66 PLPAGSGRGTAPALG
-81 DLDADG
+81 DLNGDG
-87 RTDLVTA
+87 KADLVTA

-102 AALGDGKGGFGPGAP
+102 AALGDGKGGFGPGVS
-117 FGLGTGTFPTAVALA
+117 FGLDSGVFPTAVALA

-143 VSAALTKQ
+143 VAAALTKR

-162 VVELLGDGR
+162 VVELLGDGK

-177 TSYSAPTLV
+177 TSSFAPTLV
-186 NPSTNA
+186 NPSTDA
-192 MFPADITVAD
+192 LFPADITVAD
-202 MNGDTRPDVLTA
+202 MNGDAKPDVLTS

-226 DGTGALGTASNYYV
+226 DGTGALGTASNHYV
-240 GGGRPSGYS
+240 GGGRPSSHS
-249 AGQLRPAGLRTGDVN
+249 ARQLRPSGLKAGDVN

-287 GKGRLG
+287 GKGGLG

-298 ADSVFLGRALAV
+298 ADAALLGRAIAL

-317 RPDVAVAHTDRTITV
+317 KPDVVVAHTDRTITV

-337 DGSFGAPVTHP
+337 AGAFGAPVTHP

-354 EGVAITDVDSDGKPD
+354 EGVAIADVDTDGKPD
-369 LVTGNGP
+369 LVTDNGP
-376 DSRPTVLLGDGAGT
+376 DNQPTVLLGDGTGAFRNAG
-390 FRAAGPRYDTRTGG
+390 RPYDTQ
-404 AGAYAV
+404 AGANGSYAV

-417 KPDLVASSAAV
+417 RPDLAASSTAA

-436 NTSTPRRTAQS
+436 NTSKSKGTAQS
-447 MAVRVAKAPGVLSLD
+447 MSVQVAKAPGVLSME
-462 VNLPAVNFGT
+462 VNLPAVDFGT
-472 LTPGTVSDPAGL
+472 LEPGTVSAPAGL
-484 GTFTYTDTLSTTAPW
+484 GRFTYTDTLSTTAPW

-504 TSDLVSGTDTIGWQ
+504 TTDLVSGTDTIGWK
-518 NLRIT
+518 NLT
-523 TGGHLDGTGGQ
+523 VTAGGHLDGTGGR
-534 WTGIARPGPGG
+534 WTGIAEPGPGG
-545 QFPAGANPRP
+545 RFPEGADAQP

-570 GTRGTFT
+570 STRGVFT
-577 HNGSTAQWNIP
+577 HDGSTAQWNIP
-588 AETVPG
+588 AETLPG
-594 AYRGTLQ
+594 SYSGTLQ

>member
-1 MKISTPRGAGLVLG
+1 MKTSTSRGAGLVLG
-15 SAAALV
+15 TAAALV
-21 AGLCLAP
+21 AGVCLAP
-28 AAQAAPDPTVS
+28 VAQAAPDPG
-39 FPTVSFPTVSSP
+39 
-51 TVSSPTVSFGGAAAV
+51 VSFGQARAV
-66 PLPAGSGKGTAVALG
+66 PLPAGSGKGTALALG
-81 DLDADG
+81 DLNGDG
-87 RTDLVTA
+87 KADLVTA

-102 AALGDGKGGFGPGAP
+102 AALGDGRGGFGPGTS
-117 FGLGTGTFPTAVALA
+117 FGLDTGIFPTAVALA

-143 VSAALTKQ
+143 VAAALTKQ
-151 PTQHGTESMGS
+151 PTQHGVESMGS

-202 MNGDTRPDVLTA
+202 MNGDARPDVLTS

-240 GGGRPSGYS
+240 GGGRPGSYS
-249 AGQLRPAGLRTGDVN
+249 AAQLRPAGLKAGDVN
-264 GDGRLDVVTV
+264 GDGKADVVTV

-298 ADSVFLGRALAV
+298 ADAVSLGGALAL

-317 RPDVAVAHTDRTITV
+317 KPDVAVAHTDRAITV

-337 DGSFGAPVTHP
+337 AGAFGAPVTHP
-348 VGGSAL
+348 VGGRAL
-354 EGVAITDVDSDGKPD
+354 AGVALTDVNTDGKPD
-369 LVTGNGP
+369 LVTDNGP
-376 DSRPTVLLGDGAGT
+376 DDQPTVLLGDGTGS
-390 FRAAGPRYDTRTGG
+390 FRNASPLYVTASG
-404 AGAYAV
+404 ANGAYAV

-417 KPDLVASSAAV
+417 RPDLAAASTAA

-436 NTSTPRRTAQS
+436 NTSKPKGTAQAMS
-447 MAVRVAKAPGVLSLD
+447 VQVAKAPGVLSME

-472 LTPGTVSDPAGL
+472 LTPGALSNPAGL

-504 TSDLVSGTDTIGWQ
+504 TTDLVSGTDTIGWD
-518 NLRIT
+518 NLLIT
-523 TGGHLDGTGGQ
+523 TGRSLNGTGGQ
-534 WTGIARPGPGG
+534 WTGTAKPGPGG
-545 QFPAGANPRP
+545 YFPQGADPQP
-555 GTSLSPALTMATGDG
+555 GTSLSPAVTMATGDG
-570 GTRGTFT
+570 DTRGVFT
-577 HNGSTAQWNIP
+577 HDGSTAQWKIP
-588 AETVPG
+588 TETAPG
-594 AYRGTLQ
+594 SYSGTLQ

>member
-1 MKISTPRGAGLVLG
+1 MKTSTPRRAGLVLG

-21 AGLCLAP
+21 AGMCLAP
-28 AAQAAPDPTVS
+28 AAQAAPDPG
-39 FPTVSFPTVSSP
+39 
-51 TVSSPTVSFGGAAAV
+51 VSFGGATAV
-66 PLPAGSGKGTAVALG
+66 PLPAGSGKGTAPALG
-81 DLDADG
+81 DLNGDG
-87 RTDLVTA
+87 KADLVTP

-102 AALGDGKGGFGPGAP
+102 AALGDGKGGFGPGVS
-117 FGLGTGTFPTAVALA
+117 FGLDTGTFPTAVALA

-143 VSAALTKQ
+143 VAAALTKQ

-162 VVELLGDGR
+162 IVELLGDGK

-177 TSYSAPTLV
+177 TSYFAPTLV
-186 NPSTNA
+186 NQSTNA
-192 MFPADITVAD
+192 LFPADITVAD
-202 MNGDTRPDVLTA
+202 MNGDAKPDVLTS

-240 GGGRPSGYS
+240 GGGRPSSYS
-249 AGQLRPAGLRTGDVN
+249 AGQLRPAGLKAGEVN
-264 GDGRLDVVTV
+264 GDGKPDVITV
-274 NAGTSDIS
+274 NMGTSDIS

-298 ADSVFLGRALAV
+298 ADGVFLGRAIAL

-317 RPDVAVAHTDRTITV
+317 RPDVAVAHIDRTITV

-337 DGSFGAPVTHP
+337 AGAFGAPVTYP

-354 EGVAITDVDSDGKPD
+354 EGVAITDVNTDGKPD
-369 LVTGNGP
+369 LVTDNGP
-376 DSRPTVLLGDGAGT
+376 DNQPTVLLGDGTGT
-390 FRAAGPRYDTRTGG
+390 FRNAGPLYDTK
-404 AGAYAV
+404 AGANGSYAV

-417 KPDLVASSAAV
+417 RPDLAAASTVA

-436 NTSTPRRTAQS
+436 NTSKANRTAQS
-447 MAVRVAKAPGVLSLD
+447 MSMRVAKAPGVLSME

-472 LTPGTVSDPAGL
+472 LTPGTVSTPAGL
-484 GTFTYTDTLSTTAPW
+484 GSFTYTDTLSTTAPW

-504 TSDLVSGTDTIGWQ
+504 TTDLVSGTDTIGWS

-523 TGGHLDGTGGQ
+523 TGGHLNGTGGR
-534 WTGIARPGPGG
+534 WTGIAEPGPGG
-545 QFPAGANPRP
+545 HFPEGADPQP
-555 GTSLSPALTMATGDG
+555 GTSLSPAVTMATGDG
-570 GTRGTFT
+570 GTRGVFT
-577 HNGSTAQWNIP
+577 HDGSTAQWNIP
-588 AETVPG
+588 TETAPG
-594 AYRGTLQ
+594 SYSGTLQ

>member
-1 MKISTPRGAGLVLG
+1 MKTSTPRRAGLVLG
-15 SAAALV
+15 SAAALI

-28 AAQAAPDPTVS
+28 TAQAAPDPS
-39 FPTVSFPTVSSP
+39 
-51 TVSSPTVSFGGAAAV
+51 VSFGGATAV
-66 PLPAGSGKGTAVALG
+66 PLPAVSGKGTAPALG
-81 DLDADG
+81 DLNGDG
-87 RTDLVTA
+87 KADLVTA

-102 AALGDGKGGFGPGAP
+102 AALGDGKGGFGPGVS
-117 FGLGTGTFPTAVALA
+117 FGLDTGTFPTAVALA

-143 VSAALTKQ
+143 VAAALTKQ

-162 VVELLGDGR
+162 IVELLGDGK

-177 TSYSAPTLV
+177 TSYFAPTLV

-192 MFPADITVAD
+192 MFPVDITVAD
-202 MNGDTRPDVLTA
+202 MNGDAKPDVLTS

-240 GGGRPSGYS
+240 GGGRPTSYS
-249 AGQLRPAGLRTGDVN
+249 ARQLRPSGLKAADVN
-264 GDGRLDVVTV
+264 GDGKPDVVTV

-298 ADSVFLGRALAV
+298 ADGVPLGGAIAL

-317 RPDVAVAHTDRTITV
+317 KPDVAVAHTDRTITV

-337 DGSFGAPVTHP
+337 AGAFGAPVTYP

-354 EGVAITDVDSDGKPD
+354 AGVAITDVNTDGKPD
-369 LVTGNGP
+369 LVTNNGP
-376 DSRPTVLLGDGAGT
+376 DNQPAVLLGDGTGSFRNASPLYVEKAG
-390 FRAAGPRYDTRTGG
+390 AN
-404 AGAYAV
+404 GAYAV

-417 KPDLVASSAAV
+417 RPDLTASSTAA

-436 NTSTPRRTAQS
+436 NTSKPKGTAQS
-447 MAVRVAKAPGVLSLD
+447 MSVQVAKAPGVLSME
-462 VNLPAVNFGT
+462 VNLPTVNFGT
-472 LTPGTVSDPAGL
+472 LTPGTVSTPAGL

-504 TSDLVSGTDTIGWQ
+504 TTDLVSGTDTIGWS

-523 TGGHLDGTGGQ
+523 TGGHLNGIGGQ
-534 WTGIARPGPGG
+534 WTGIAKPGPGG
-545 QFPAGANPRP
+545 HFPEGADPQP
-555 GTSLSPALTMATGDG
+555 GTSLSPAVTMATGDG
-570 GTRGTFT
+570 GTRGVFT
-577 HNGSTAQWNIP
+577 HDGSTAQWNIP

-594 AYRGTLQ
+594 SYGGTLQ